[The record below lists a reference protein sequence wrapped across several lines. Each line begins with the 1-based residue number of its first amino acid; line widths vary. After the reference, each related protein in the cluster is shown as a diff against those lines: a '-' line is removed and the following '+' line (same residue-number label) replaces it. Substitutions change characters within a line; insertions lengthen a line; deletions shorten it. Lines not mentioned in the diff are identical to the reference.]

1 MISSVKCR
9 FLGITRIH
17 VNSIGG
23 SRVPSIF
30 TWIAVE
36 GAVDFA
42 QFTLIGIVLGLT
54 HLATR
59 PLPAKS

>member
-42 QFTLIGIVLGLT
+42 
-54 HLATR
+54 
-59 PLPAKS
+59 